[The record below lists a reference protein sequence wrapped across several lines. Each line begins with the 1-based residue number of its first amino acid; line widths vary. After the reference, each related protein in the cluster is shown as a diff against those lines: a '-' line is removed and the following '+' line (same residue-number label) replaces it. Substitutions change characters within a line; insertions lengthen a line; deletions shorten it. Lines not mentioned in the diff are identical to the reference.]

1 MLLVSVRAAVTAQL
15 LAFLLSLQILFP
27 LSSIE
32 HIVSFLAD
40 LFVPHYVCLW
50 GLSATSFAL
59 AHFVCNAVMPVNLL
73 VLCGTYADLMTCGL
87 QFISG
92 DASEEELAQRRAR
105 AMSDPEIQNIMTDP
119 VMRQVLQD
127 LQEDPR
133 TAQKH
138 MQQPQIRLKLD
149 KLIKAGIVR
158 MG

>member
-1 MLLVSVRAAVTAQL
+1 MLIQVS
-15 LAFLLSLQILFP
+15 P
-27 LSSIE
+27 
-32 HIVSFLAD
+32 
-40 LFVPHYVCLW
+40 
-50 GLSATSFAL
+50 
-59 AHFVCNAVMPVNLL
+59 
-73 VLCGTYADLMTCGL
+73 GL
-87 QFISG
+87 QFVSG

>member
-1 MLLVSVRAAVTAQL
+1 
-15 LAFLLSLQILFP
+15 
-27 LSSIE
+27 
-32 HIVSFLAD
+32 
-40 LFVPHYVCLW
+40 
-50 GLSATSFAL
+50 
-59 AHFVCNAVMPVNLL
+59 
-73 VLCGTYADLMTCGL
+73 
-87 QFISG
+87 
-92 DASEEELAQRRAR
+92 
-105 AMSDPEIQNIMTDP
+105 MSDPEIQNIMTDP